1 MVGKSILRD
10 ERGAVTVDWV
20 ALSAGIILLGMMVA
34 ISVMG
39 NSSGYLMDE
48 FESLNE
54 QYQESALTVSELG
67 RGVDIN
73 K

>member
-1 MVGKSILRD
+1 MVRKSILRD
-10 ERGAVTVDWV
+10 ERGAVTADWV